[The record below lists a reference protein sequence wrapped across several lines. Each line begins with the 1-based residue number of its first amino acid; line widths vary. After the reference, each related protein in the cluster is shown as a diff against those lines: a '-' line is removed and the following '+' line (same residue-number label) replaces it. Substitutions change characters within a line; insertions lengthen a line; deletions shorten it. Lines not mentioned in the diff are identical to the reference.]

1 MLVYQ
6 RVHSSFMKCWLQKS
20 ELAMGGFWEKH
31 RTTKRWDFP
40 AAVWPFPIW
49 NDTFF
54 HLHGSVKHDSS
65 VLVDWSMGDLFP
77 VFTKHVTVKDS
88 QDYTRS
94 FLIHLKKIYIP
105 YSSTSEKKNSK
116 PLWCH
121 QTWKIPELNRRI
133 IELNDEIF
141 HVSHDLKV
149 YGPRYRKLYPLV
161 MTNSLLAGTWP

>member
-20 ELAMGGFWEKH
+20 ELAMGFWEKH
-31 RTTKRWDFP
+31 RTTKRWDFWIFQRLCGLSP
-40 AAVWPFPIW
+40 YEMTRFPPTRLGETWFPSSGGLINGRFMTPFSPNMSPWKTPKTIQDHFWSIW
-49 NDTFF
+49 
-54 HLHGSVKHDSS
+54 
-65 VLVDWSMGDLFP
+65 
-77 VFTKHVTVKDS
+77 
-88 QDYTRS
+88 
-94 FLIHLKKIYIP
+94 KKYIP
-105 YSSTSEKKNSK
+105 YSSTSGKKNSK

-133 IELNDEIF
+133 IELVF

-149 YGPRYRKLYPLV
+149 YVPRYRKLYPLV